1 MSIVQNQ
8 KLSATADS
16 IDAMRALENAD
27 PTSQRHSEIDPDMS
41 VIEAIYSRRSVRG
54 YLDKE
59 VPADV
64 LNRIFE
70 VAQMAPSNCNV
81 QPWKVFVASGALKDK
96 LKKQMVEN
104 TLNRV
109 EPNPDYPYRG
119 TFEGEYR
126 KRQVDCAVA
135 LYNNMGIER
144 EDKEGRLRAI
154 VRNFEFFDAPYIAFL
169 GMNPAFGTTVALDVG
184 MYAQSL
190 MLTMVAFGLHS
201 CPMGTMRNYPDMVR
215 EAFDIQD
222 DTKILFGLSFGYED
236 NAVAANK
243 TRTEREPISAS
254 VVFRS

>member
-8 KLSATADS
+8 SSSATSDV
-16 IDAMRALENAD
+16 IGAMKALENAD
-27 PTSQRHSEIDPDMS
+27 PTSQLHSQIDPHMS

-81 QPWKVFVASGALKDK
+81 QPWKVFVASGALKDR

-104 TLNRV
+104 TINRI

-144 EDKEGRLRAI
+144 DDKEGRLRAI

-236 NAVAANK
+236 TAVAANK
-243 TRTEREPISAS
+243 TRTAREPISAS